1 MPSSQNEADSLLTI
15 DVGSIN
21 TRVTLFDVVDG
32 KYRFL
37 ASGSAPTTAGAPFND
52 IGEGI
57 RRALDRL
64 HQITGW
70 VLVGS
75 DEQLIVPR
83 RVDGS
88 GVDSIAATVSVGQPI
103 RIIVTGLLDDV
114 SLESARNLAQTTYAR
129 IEDTFGLNDRRKLES
144 RIDAIMR
151 VRPEL
156 IIISGGTDGGASHAV
171 RRLMEVIGLGCYLMP
186 DKQRPEILYV
196 GNQAMVDEVKAALE
210 TYCTVNVA
218 PNIRPDL
225 EVERLEAAYPQLAT
239 IFRRIQGKSIGGLR
253 ELETTANG
261 NVLSSADGVS
271 RIIRYLSKIYGS
283 KKGVLGVEVGANA
296 TVIAAAH
303 DAKLRT
309 GVFPDLCLGEK
320 IINNLNHTTCK
331 DIIRWLPFEISE
343 DALRE
348 YIYNKHLYPA
358 SIPVTTQELYIEQ
371 AIAREAIRIAYQSM
385 APGVNKALMPKSGKS
400 TLDFEPIVASG
411 SVLTHAPKLSQ
422 TALILLDAI
431 QPTGIT
437 TLVLDQYQILPSLGV
452 AAAINP
458 LMAVQ
463 VLESNTFLNLG
474 CVISPVGNARPG
486 TVILKVK
493 ITYDD
498 GNETTIDVKAGAL
511 VILPIQTGQT
521 ANLQL
526 RPLHGYD
533 VGMGG
538 NGRGGRLKV
547 VGGEFGVIIDAR
559 GRPLRFS
566 NDLERQRE
574 RNKQWLTSMER

>member
-1 MPSSQNEADSLLTI
+1 MPSSQNDADSLLTI

-21 TRVTLFDVVDG
+21 TQVTLFDVVDG

-37 ASGSAPTTAGAPFND
+37 ASGLAPTTAGAPFND

-57 RRALDRL
+57 RKALDRL
-64 HQITGW
+64 HAITGW

-75 DEQLIVPR
+75 DEQLITPR
-83 RVDGS
+83 RLDGS

-103 RIIVTGLLDDV
+103 RVIVTGLLDDV
-114 SLESARNLAQTTYAR
+114 SLDSARNLAQTTYAR
-129 IEDTFGLNDRRKLES
+129 IEDTFGLNDHRKLES

-156 IIISGGTDGGASHAV
+156 IIISGGTDGGASQAV

-186 DKQRPEILYV
+186 EKQRPEILYA
-196 GNQAMVDEVKAALE
+196 GNQAMVEEVKAALE
-210 TYCTVNVA
+210 SYSTVNIT

-225 EVERLEAAYPQLAT
+225 EVERLEAAYSQLAM
-239 IFRRIQGKSIGGLR
+239 IFRRIQSKSIGGLR

-261 NVLSSADGVS
+261 NVLSSADGVG

-283 KKGVLGVEVGANA
+283 KKGVLGVDVGANA

-320 IINNLNHTTCK
+320 INNILEHTTCK
-331 DIIRWLPFEISE
+331 EIIRWLPFELSE
-343 DALRE
+343 NSLRE
-348 YIYNKHLYPA
+348 YIFNKHHYPG
-358 SIPVTTQELYIEQ
+358 SIPVTMQELFIEQ
-371 AIAREAIRIAYQSM
+371 AITREAIRVAYQSM
-385 APGVNKALMPKSGKS
+385 MAGIVKALIPKSGKMVM
-400 TLDFEPIVASG
+400 DFEPIVASG
-411 SVLTHAPKLSQ
+411 RVLTRAPKLSQ
-422 TALILLDAI
+422 TVLMLLDAL

-493 ITYDD
+493 IAYEG
-498 GNETTIDVKAGAL
+498 GNETTVDVKAGAL
-511 VILPIQTGQT
+511 TILPIHTGQT

-526 RPLHGYD
+526 RPLHGFN

-574 RNKQWLTSMER
+574 RNKQWLNSMER

>member
-1 MPSSQNEADSLLTI
+1 MPSSQNDADSLLTI

-37 ASGSAPTTAGAPFND
+37 ASGFATTTAGAPFND

-64 HQITGW
+64 NLITGW
-70 VLVGS
+70 TLVGA

-83 RVDGS
+83 RMDGA

-103 RIIVTGLLDDV
+103 RVIVTGLLDDV
-114 SLESARNLAQTTYAR
+114 SLESALNLAQTTYAR
-129 IEDTFGLNDRRKLES
+129 IEDTFGLNDHRKLES

-156 IIISGGTDGGASHAV
+156 IIISGGTDGGASQAV

-186 DKQRPEILYV
+186 DKQRPEILYA
-196 GNQAMVDEVKAALE
+196 GNQAMVDEVKTALE
-210 TYCTVNVA
+210 TFCTVNIA

-239 IFRRIQGKSIGGLR
+239 IFRRIQSKSIGGLR
-253 ELETTANG
+253 ELETVTNG

-283 KKGVLGVEVGANA
+283 KKGVLGVDVGASA
-296 TVIAAAH
+296 TVIAAAQN
-303 DAKLRT
+303 AKIRT
-309 GVFPDLCLGEK
+309 GVFPNLCLGER
-320 IINNLNHTTCK
+320 IIEIWDHTSFK

-343 DALRE
+343 NALRE
-348 YIYNKHLYPA
+348 YIYTKHLYPA
-358 SIPVTTQELYIEQ
+358 SIPVTLQELYIEQ
-371 AIAREAIRIAYQSM
+371 AIAREAIRVAIQSM
-385 APGVNKALMPKSGKS
+385 APGIIKALAPKSSKNA
-400 TLDFEPIVASG
+400 LDFEPIVASG
-411 SVLTHAPKLSQ
+411 SVLAHAPKYSQ

-452 AAAINP
+452 TAAINP

-493 ITYDD
+493 ITYDG
-498 GNETTIDVKAGAL
+498 GNETTVDVKAGAL
-511 VILPIQTGQT
+511 EILPIQTGQS

-559 GRPLRFS
+559 GRPIRFS

-574 RNKQWLTSMER
+574 RNKQWLTSMDR

>member
-1 MPSSQNEADSLLTI
+1 MSSSQNDADSLLTV

-37 ASGSAPTTAGAPFND
+37 ASGFSPTTAMAPFND

-64 HQITGW
+64 QLITGW
-70 VLVGS
+70 KLVGS

-83 RVDGS
+83 QVDGS
-88 GVDSIAATVSVGQPI
+88 GVDSVASTVSVGSPI
-103 RIIVTGLLDDV
+103 RVIVTGLLDDV
-114 SLESARNLAQTTYAR
+114 SLESARNLALTTYAR
-129 IEDTFGLNDRRKLES
+129 IEETFGLNDHRKLES

-151 VRPEL
+151 VRPDL

-171 RRLMEVIGLGCYLMP
+171 RRLMEVIGLGCYLMSE
-186 DKQRPEILYV
+186 KQRPEVLYV
-196 GNQAMVDEVKAALE
+196 GNQALVDEVKTALE
-210 TYCTVNVA
+210 SYCTVNIA

-225 EVERLEAAYPQLAT
+225 EVERLDVAYPQLAT

-253 ELETTANG
+253 DLEINSNG
-261 NVLSSADGVS
+261 NLLSSADGVS
-271 RIIRYLSKIYGS
+271 RIIRYLSKVYGS
-283 KKGVLGVEVGANA
+283 KKGVLGVDVGASA

-303 DAKLRT
+303 DAKQRT
-309 GVFPDLCLGEK
+309 GVFPSLSLGER
-320 IINNLNHTTCK
+320 IIDILDHSSCK
-331 DIIRWLPFEISE
+331 EIARWLPFEISE
-343 DALRE
+343 NAIRE
-348 YIYNKHLYPA
+348 YIYSKHFYPA
-358 SIPVTTQELYIEQ
+358 SLPVTAHELCIEQ

-385 APGVNKALMPKSGKS
+385 VPGINKALFPKSGKIAPD
-400 TLDFEPIVASG
+400 LEPIVASG
-411 SVLTHAPKLSQ
+411 SVLTRAPKLSQ

-431 QPTGIT
+431 QPAGIT

-474 CVISPVGNARPG
+474 CVVSPVGNARPG
-486 TVILKVK
+486 TVILKIK
-493 ITYDD
+493 INYDN
-498 GNETTIDVKAGAL
+498 GNETSVDIKAGEL
-511 VILPIQTGQT
+511 VVLPIQTGQS

-559 GRPLRFS
+559 GRPIRFS
-566 NDLERQRE
+566 NDPARQRE
-574 RNKQWLTSMER
+574 RNKHWLAAMER